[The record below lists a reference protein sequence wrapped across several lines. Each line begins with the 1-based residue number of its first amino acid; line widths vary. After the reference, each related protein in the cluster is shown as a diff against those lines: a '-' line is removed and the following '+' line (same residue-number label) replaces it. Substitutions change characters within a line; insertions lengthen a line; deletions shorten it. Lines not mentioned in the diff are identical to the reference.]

1 MTCAVRSLV
10 SLTMS
15 VRRLAASRQRACATP
30 SGDSIWELTILS
42 AVTMSCVEDW
52 FMLFLFV
59 DYDAVALG
67 VGEFD

>member
-1 MTCAVRSLV
+1 
-10 SLTMS
+10 MS

-30 SGDSIWELTILS
+30 SDDSIWVLTILS

-52 FMLFLFV
+52 CMLFLFV
-59 DYDAVALG
+59 DYDSVALL